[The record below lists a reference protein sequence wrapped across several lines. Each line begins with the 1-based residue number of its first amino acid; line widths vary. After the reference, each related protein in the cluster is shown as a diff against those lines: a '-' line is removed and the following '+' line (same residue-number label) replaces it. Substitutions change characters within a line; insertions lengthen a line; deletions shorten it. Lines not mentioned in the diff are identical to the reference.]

1 MIGHHELRIAVEDG
15 PAHLPDMEAIHI
27 ARSTP
32 SSGRVSEPRLG
43 VDIGR
48 VIIEGDGPD
57 TSFVGGSEEEALR
70 APEIPGAFDALG
82 RLHRD
87 FGGRI
92 WLVSKCG
99 KRVEARTRL
108 WLARRRFF
116 EITGISREH
125 LAFCRTRPEKAPIC
139 ESLRITCFV
148 DDRWDVLATMAGI
161 VPHRILFGAETAPE
175 GDVIPAATWKDAE
188 ASILAASTFTE
199 AERRDTGP
207 ERAP

>member
-1 MIGHHELRIAVEDG
+1 METIRIAQSKPTTCG
-15 PAHLPDMEAIHI
+15 
-27 ARSTP
+27 
-32 SSGRVSEPRLG
+32 SEPRLG

-70 APEIPGAFDALG
+70 APEVRGAFEALT
-82 RLHRD
+82 RLRPH

-116 EITGISREH
+116 ETTGIDAEH
-125 LAFCRTRPEKAPIC
+125 LVFCRARPEKAPIC
-139 ESLRITCFV
+139 EALGITCFV
-148 DDRWDVLATMAGI
+148 DDRWDVLAAMAGV
-161 VPHRILFGAETAPE
+161 VPHRILFGAEVAPE
-175 GDVIPAATWKDAE
+175 GGVIPAATW
-188 ASILAASTFTE
+188 
-199 AERRDTGP
+199 
-207 ERAP
+207 ERAESRILSVSSHQAGG

>member
-1 MIGHHELRIAVEDG
+1 
-15 PAHLPDMEAIHI
+15 METMSVS
-27 ARSTP
+27 RPNP
-32 SSGRVSEPRLG
+32 SSRRLSEPRLG

-70 APEIPGAFDALG
+70 APEIRGAFEALA
-82 RLHRD
+82 RLRPD

-108 WLARRRFF
+108 WLARHRFF
-116 EITGISREH
+116 EITGISPEN

-139 ESLRITCFV
+139 EALGITCFV
-148 DDRWDVLATMAGI
+148 DDRWDVLATMDGI
-161 VPHRILFGAETAPE
+161 VPHRILFGADTAP
-175 GDVIPAATWKDAE
+175 DDHVIPAATWRDAE
-188 ASILAASTFTE
+188 QSILAVSSFKE
-199 AERRDTGP
+199 ADSRGIAP